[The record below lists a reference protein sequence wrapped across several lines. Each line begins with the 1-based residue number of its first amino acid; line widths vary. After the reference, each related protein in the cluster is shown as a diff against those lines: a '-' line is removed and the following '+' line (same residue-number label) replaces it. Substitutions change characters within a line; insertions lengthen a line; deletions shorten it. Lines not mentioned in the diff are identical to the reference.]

1 MSQSVVGSQ
10 FVNWRK
16 ERVPTPIRVTPNDVL
31 SRHSLFLT
39 GSSFQLVSSGNQ
51 LITLFCLLYNVSWD
65 LIIISSPVTFFNL
78 TNGSERVSRTLHLRG
93 MNPTL

>member
-39 GSSFQLVSSGNQ
+39 GSSFHIVAK
-51 LITLFCLLYNVSWD
+51 
-65 LIIISSPVTFFNL
+65 
-78 TNGSERVSRTLHLRG
+78 E
-93 MNPTL
+93 

>member
-39 GSSFQLVSSGNQ
+39 GSSFHIGDFINFHNF
-51 LITLFCLLYNVSWD
+51 IT
-65 LIIISSPVTFFNL
+65 I
-78 TNGSERVSRTLHLRG
+78 SRTRTYIHRH
-93 MNPTL
+93 